1 MSATLRLAQQLS
13 SLPSVTPFDAG
24 CIELIVARLQPLGF
38 ACEVIESGPQDF
50 RVRNLWAKRHQPSVR
65 WSSRATRTIAF
76 AGHTDVVPTG
86 PLTQWHS
93 DPFTPT
99 HRDGRLFGRGASDM
113 KTSLAAMVVAT
124 EEFLAALDENL
135 AAELA

>member
-1 MSATLRLAQQLS
+1 MR
-13 SLPSVTPFDAG
+13 

-50 RVRNLWAKRHQPSVR
+50 
-65 WSSRATRTIAF
+65 SRPEFVGQTASAQRQMVIPRYQVTIAF

-99 HRDGRLFGRGASDM
+99 HREGRLFGRGASDM

-124 EEFLAALDENL
+124 EEFSPPNPRPR
-135 AAELA
+135 

>member
-1 MSATLRLAQQLS
+1 M
-13 SLPSVTPFDAG
+13 
-24 CIELIVARLQPLGF
+24 CIR
-38 ACEVIESGPQDF
+38 D
-50 RVRNLWAKRHQPSVR
+50 RWAKRHQPSVR

-99 HRDGRLFGRGASDM
+99 HREGRLFGRGASDM

-124 EEFLAALDENL
+124 EEFLAAQPETPLNIAFLLTSDEEGPAVDGTCL
-135 AAELA
+135 LYTSRCV